1 MSWHFSRALAEEYS
15 AGNSSAGGAC
25 APLNVMPSPQP
36 FWHNDRTMVAWSR
49 SRSGTTCGIAFFTG
63 WCKVDAWIKNTDMA
77 KRATASSAESYSRQ
91 ETKEA
96 NRGAAR
102 MLAVAFFKHGKPQG
116 RARSALKSLSHRALA
131 MRHAQ
136 EHAVQRCG
144 FHEGRLTQWLMS
156 GRGLPFSPVRSSQ
169 DVSETKQIERQCYLA
184 TRLKSFAPTL
194 SRTSSLVCRGT
205 TTGKGL
211 TNGA

>member
-1 MSWHFSRALAEEYS
+1 MSWHFLQGQEAESWEGTSLDGAPDAL
-15 AGNSSAGGAC
+15 
-25 APLNVMPSPQP
+25 LKLMPSAAPCSCAARQTESC
-36 FWHNDRTMVAWSR
+36 RG
-49 SRSGTTCGIAFFTG
+49 SRSGTTFGIAFLTG

-77 KRATASSAESYSRQ
+77 KRATALSAESYSRQ

-96 NRGAAR
+96 NRSVAR
-102 MLAVAFFKHGKPQG
+102 MPAVAFFKHGKPQG
-116 RARSALKSLSHRALA
+116 CARSALKSLSHRALA

-156 GRGLPFSPVRSSQ
+156 GGGLPFSPVRSSQ
-169 DVSETKQIERQCYLA
+169 GVSETKQIERQCYLA

-194 SRTSSLVCRGT
+194 RRTSSWVCRGT